1 MNRKCQNKNIKQTKS
16 KINRPKS
23 FKANNSISK
32 EKKLNNIIH
41 INLFQLPLDDINE
54 ELKDIRKI
62 INKTETSRERNH
74 KVLIKNTNNN
84 IKKEKIIISLKKELK
99 FQKLMNK
106 NLLHFKDYAD
116 KNFNYYKKNYDDICK
131 YRIQLHE
138 DLSDFMNL
146 CSNYEKQKNDYENEN
161 NMMIK
166 TNENILNYKKKENI
180 NLQNRLN
187 KLNDDIQTQK
197 GTIETLT
204 NMIDKYI
211 NIHKEYNKNIEKNE
225 YAHDERYENLLNN
238 YKRMEN
244 EYKYYFDLE
253 IRNRKNILDEK
264 NGNLYGEEEGMAL
277 LNLSEKQVKSE
288 YLKKIIKEIQNQINE
303 IQQIN
308 KKINNNKDLEKLLG
322 KRGAEKYKKRMKEK
336 INNNSSIKNKNNKYK
351 LTY

>member
-99 FQKLMNK
+99 FHKLMNK

-146 CSNYEKQKNDYENEN
+146 CNNYEKQKNDYENKN
-161 NMMIK
+161 DMMIK

-187 KLNDDIQTQK
+187 KLNDEIQTQK

-244 EYKYYFDLE
+244 KYKY
-253 IRNRKNILDEK
+253 
-264 NGNLYGEEEGMAL
+264 
-277 LNLSEKQVKSE
+277 
-288 YLKKIIKEIQNQINE
+288 
-303 IQQIN
+303 
-308 KKINNNKDLEKLLG
+308 
-322 KRGAEKYKKRMKEK
+322 
-336 INNNSSIKNKNNKYK
+336 
-351 LTY
+351 